1 MTELNSPDINHGADQ
16 ACRKI
21 PPEGLALHLLPW
33 GPGGREG
40 TAPPAGATRRRCRQ
54 DPRQQL
60 RRFGTARRRDVEG
73 GGGEG
78 VRTRP
83 PGRGPGWDFQL
94 VAPPPRPSMSSTFNR
109 RGWPGPRASPWAD
122 CRDSG
127 PPCLPGANSARL
139 AGTPGNKARGPGTPP
154 RRLPG
159 PSTATEAFV
168 STGLRSAAGDTV
180 TTWPKAPPTTGRAS

>member
-1 MTELNSPDINHGADQ
+1 MEPTKPAGKSHRRAWRFTCFLGAP
-16 ACRKI
+16 A
-21 PPEGLALHLLPW
+21 
-33 GPGGREG
+33 GGRGQPRLQAPRAEG
-40 TAPPAGATRRRCRQ
+40 AVRTHDSSCAASG
-54 DPRQQL
+54 
-60 RRFGTARRRDVEG
+60 RRDVEG

-109 RGWPGPRASPWAD
+109 RGWPGPQALPWAD

-139 AGTPGNKARGPGTPP
+139 AGTPGNKATGPGTQP